1 MKLDANILDKL
12 PFALRVEIEENAQ
25 QEPLKQSELAAQQKR
40 IIDELR
46 KVKKPGERRD
56 LKEGTSGKT
65 FPEVRATDIVGK
77 LFKESRKQVEKRL
90 AVVAAAEQNPERYG
104 RLVEEMDKTGK
115 VDRFHSELRRA
126 QAADQDARDL
136 PAGTADNARVIT
148 GDFREQG
155 SAIED
160 GSVDLIFTD
169 PVYHRDAIP
178 LYGDL
183 AQFAARKLV
192 DGGSLICYVGHF
204 AIPDVLPLMTPHLR
218 FWWLLASVRGGGHD
232 RSLPG
237 KFVCVGWKPL
247 LWFVKGTRRTRTI
260 VRDCVTSRP
269 GNSTLD
275 HP

>member
-90 AVVAAAEQNPERYG
+90 AVVAAAKQDRERFG
-104 RLVEEMDKTGK
+104 RLVEEMDRTGK

-136 PAGTADNARVIT
+136 PPAGAADNARVIV
-148 GDFREQG
+148 GDYREQG
-155 SAIED
+155 AAIDD
-160 GSVDLIFTD
+160 GTVDLIFTD
-169 PVYHRDAIP
+169 PVYHREAIP
-178 LYGDL
+178 EYGDL

-192 DGGSLICYVGHF
+192 DGGSLICYVGHY
-204 AIPDVLPLMTPHLR
+204 AIPEILPLDDSAPAVLVDAR
-218 FWWLLASVRGGGHD
+218 VR
-232 RSLPG
+232 S
-237 KFVCVGWKPL
+237 
-247 LWFVKGTRRTRTI
+247 RR
-260 VRDCVTSRP
+260 RP
-269 GNSTLD
+269 
-275 HP
+275 